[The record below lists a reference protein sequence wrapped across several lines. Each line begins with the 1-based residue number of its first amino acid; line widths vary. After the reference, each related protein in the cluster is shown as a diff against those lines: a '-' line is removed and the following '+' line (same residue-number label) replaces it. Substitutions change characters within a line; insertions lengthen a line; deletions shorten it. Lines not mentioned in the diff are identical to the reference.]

1 MAGLTRMGRY
11 GFANQ
16 IVGVLKE
23 NQADIKKAGVD
34 VAARLKEIDDLTK
47 SFNAL
52 EARYEK
58 AVVEKRNASQAAN
71 DALTGL
77 YAKASA
83 TVELV
88 IGAVGKET
96 KLAGRLRNMRD
107 AMALEALRGK
117 KQVAG
122 S

>member
-1 MAGLTRMGRY
+1 MAALTRMGRY

-52 EARYEK
+52 EASYEK

-71 DALTGL
+71 DALSSL
-77 YAKASA
+77 YGKASA

-88 IGAVGKET
+88 IGAVGKES

-117 KQVAG
+117 KQAG
-122 S
+122 GS